1 MFLQLLMLLTY
12 QLIMKQLSKLFVLTM
27 LVIFA
32 SCQNESTEEQAIE
45 EQQAPLRFDNKGMVV
60 SDGEEDENLFF
71 NETSED
77 LNTGPL
83 MIATMSSS
91 SAAVDQVYNVIDADR
106 APFGSQQPVSNF
118 WWSET
123 PEGNDYF
130 DATTYFGAADGEN
143 LVFTEY
149 ANGTAS
155 LVGTTIS
162 GTCVVTLDVWFKNK
176 KTWDEWQAIGGGH
189 KKEGTAGNA
198 SNSAD
203 MNFYVID
210 HTKSTVVAAG
220 GDCVQEGTFGLTQ
233 RPDPNDPNTPN
244 YGAHVGPGGANYD
257 SNIGANGLSTWGWL
271 IDPVSCDP
279 LWLIDF
285 NFRIEAQPE
294 PECNDCIGDVN
305 NLTFNWDWH
314 NDYRV
319 RIYQRRENT
328 WCATKIFDG
337 VVGQGDNFS
346 ISGANADGTFGR
358 YVYVYVGN
366 CYYTKFRTDCYLNIG
381 PGYRRGV
388 VEVVSGTS
396 TDGGELCEYVPSHN
410 WCWWW

>member
-1 MFLQLLMLLTY
+1 
-12 QLIMKQLSKLFVLTM
+12 MKQISKLFLLAM
-27 LVIFA
+27 LVVFA
-32 SCQNESTEEQAIE
+32 SCQNESTEEQAAE
-45 EQQAPLRFDNKGMVV
+45 EQRAELRFGNDGNVI
-60 SDGEEDENLFF
+60 SDGEEDKELMF
-71 NETSED
+71 NENSEV
-77 LNTGPL
+77 LNDNTIMNVG
-83 MIATMSSS
+83 MSNLNNGV
-91 SAAVDQVYNVIDADR
+91 AVAQVYDVIDADR
-106 APFGSQQPVSNF
+106 APFGHRQPVSNF

-123 PEGNDYF
+123 PEGDDYF
-130 DATTYFGAADGEN
+130 DATTYFGAGSEN

-149 ANGTAS
+149 VNGTAH
-155 LVGTTIS
+155 LTGTTMS
-162 GTCVVTLDVWFKNK
+162 GTCVVTLNVWFKNK
-176 KTWDEWQAIGGGH
+176 KTWAEWQAIGGDH

-210 HTKSTVVAAG
+210 HTRSTVVAAG

-285 NFRIEAQPE
+285 NFRIEPVAD
-294 PECNDCIGDVN
+294 ECDDCIGKVN
-305 NLTFNWDWH
+305 NITFNWDWPY
-314 NDYRV
+314 DYRV
-319 RIYQRRENT
+319 RLYQRYENT
-328 WCATKIFDG
+328 CYATKIYDG
-337 VVGQGDNFS
+337 VVGYNENFS
-346 ISGANADGTFGR
+346 VSGANANGTFGKWI
-358 YVYVYVGN
+358 YVYVGN

-381 PGYRRGV
+381 PGYQRGV

-396 TDGGELCEYVPSHN
+396 TYGGELCEYEYSH
-410 WCWWW
+410 CW

>member
-1 MFLQLLMLLTY
+1 
-12 QLIMKQLSKLFVLTM
+12 M
-27 LVIFA
+27 LVILA
-32 SCQNESTEEQAIE
+32 SCQNDSVEEQAAE
-45 EQQAPLRFDNKGMVV
+45 EQQGSLRFQENGNVV
-60 SDGEEDENLFF
+60 SDGEEDKDLMFNENSENL
-71 NETSED
+71 NS
-77 LNTGPL
+77 GPF
-83 MIATMSSS
+83 MMAGMSNSYN
-91 SAAVDQVYNVIDADR
+91 SAAVEQVYNVIDADR
-106 APFGSQQPVSNF
+106 DPFGAQQPASNF

-149 ANGTAS
+149 ADGTAN

-162 GTCVVTLDVWFKNK
+162 GTCTVTLNVWFKDKRN
-176 KTWDEWQAIGGGH
+176 WDEWQAVGGGH

-210 HTKSTVVAAG
+210 HTRSTVIAAG

-244 YGAHVGPGGANYD
+244 YGTHVGPGGANYD
-257 SNIGANGLSTWGWL
+257 SNIGAEGVSTWGWL

-285 NFRIEAQPE
+285 NFRIEVAPE
-294 PECNDCIGDVN
+294 ECDDCIGKVN
-305 NLTFNWDWH
+305 NMTFTWDWH

-319 RIYQRRENT
+319 RLYQRYENT
-328 WCATKIFDG
+328 CYATKIFDG
-337 VVGQGDNFS
+337 VVGEGDNFTVN
-346 ISGANADGTFGR
+346 GANNNGTFGKWI
-358 YVYVYVGN
+358 YVYVGN
-366 CYYTKFRTDCYLNIG
+366 CYYTKFKTNCHLNIG
-381 PGYRRGV
+381 PGYKRGV
-388 VEVVSGTS
+388 IEVVSGTS
-396 TDGGELCEYVPSHN
+396 THGGELCEYEQPDY
-410 WCWWW
+410 WCYW